1 MRRRPWQLMS
11 ALLAGLASACVGTS
25 TGNPANPDPEIPNVG
40 EASGGSCD
48 ETKTKLASLDA
59 ESPLGFSAADILALA
74 NDHAQTPFEWLDR
87 DGVTFAP
94 ESGMGTLTVDV
105 EPRSGGEAH
114 FVDRSP
120 KSSGNS
126 GGPEIAIGSG
136 ESATACPDTV
146 DLDVTVQLTTAG
158 GAFDERFD
166 ATLRAKGPNVA
177 RIYASRKAAELEG
190 SFEASLDSDPSAVLE
205 SVQFDLTFSKLGQ
218 SGQLGVGL
226 KRPEPAGS
234 NNSSSSVTS
243 SAINPG
249 PVAQWP
255 ASTSC
260 TNDPISGSG
269 FGARVDQAVDQ
280 FSVKDGVDRFNAT
293 KLQLTGAGAAATKLS
308 AQFAPS
314 GSACAVLESSDFG
327 PAQSLPTISVSG
339 ELTLRSD
346 DNRIDGKW
354 PMQLSAA
361 AAADGSLGT
370 VKVAYDLH
378 GSIIASLVDAA
389 VFESTY
395 GIHGFDMTGYDEAG
409 VLLTLT
415 IGPDAAVRGELVV
428 NGVKRPDC
436 QTQPLPATPPGG
448 GASTPGCAGLQFTP
462 VWTAAIAAGN

>member
-1 MRRRPWQLMS
+1 
-11 ALLAGLASACVGTS
+11 
-25 TGNPANPDPEIPNVG
+25 
-40 EASGGSCD
+40 
-48 ETKTKLASLDA
+48 
-59 ESPLGFSAADILALA
+59 
-74 NDHAQTPFEWLDR
+74 
-87 DGVTFAP
+87 
-94 ESGMGTLTVDV
+94 
-105 EPRSGGEAH
+105 
-114 FVDRSP
+114 
-120 KSSGNS
+120 
-126 GGPEIAIGSG
+126 
-136 ESATACPDTV
+136 
-146 DLDVTVQLTTAG
+146 VTVHLTTGG
-158 GAFDERFD
+158 GALDEHFD

-177 RIYASRKAAELEG
+177 RIYASRKAADLEG
-190 SFEASLDSDPSAVLE
+190 SFEASLDSNASAVLQ

-218 SGQLGVGL
+218 SGQLGIGL
-226 KRPEPAGS
+226 KAPEPPSS
-234 NNSSSSVTS
+234 NNSSSAVVS

-249 PVAQWP
+249 PIAQWP

-280 FSVKDGVDRFNAT
+280 FSVKDGIDRFNAT
-293 KLQLTGAGAAATKLS
+293 KLQLAGAGGPATKLS
-308 AQFAPS
+308 AQFTPS
-314 GSACAVLESSDFG
+314 GSACAVLEASDFG
-327 PAQSLPTISVSG
+327 PQQSLPVISVSG

-378 GSIIASLVDAA
+378 GSLIASLVDAA

-395 GIHGFDMTGYDEAG
+395 GIHGFDMTGYDQAG

-415 IGPDAAVRGELVV
+415 IGPAAAVSGELVV
-428 NGVKRPDC
+428 NGVKKPDC
-436 QTQPLPATPPGG
+436 QTQPVPAPTPTPGSS